1 MISKFGKMDLPVF
14 APNNTLGT
22 NSSGIGSF
30 GVKIPSKVICPPIR
44 VAARDFISVPA
55 PPVSMT

>member
-1 MISKFGKMDLPVF
+1 MGLLVF

-30 GVKIPSKVICPPIR
+30 GVKIPNKVICPPIR
-44 VAARDFISVPA
+44 VDARDFINVPA